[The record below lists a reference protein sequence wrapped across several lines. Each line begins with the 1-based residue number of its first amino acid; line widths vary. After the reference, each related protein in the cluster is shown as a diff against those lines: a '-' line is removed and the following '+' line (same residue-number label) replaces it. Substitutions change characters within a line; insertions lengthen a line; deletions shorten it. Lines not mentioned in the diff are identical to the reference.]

1 VYTGSTASG
10 TVNEGVTP
18 LTSSGQISG
27 VGGSYTPVGGT
38 ALQLYRIIN
47 TNQWSTFLNQYGVW
61 GDINRSS
68 TFTASYTTDVPE
80 AGSFTLFCSASCSTT
95 ITLDGSPIITVN
107 SPTSTSSVAL
117 NLAAGS
123 HTFGWSASGSAGVP
137 NAVGVIVKD
146 SNDNIVYNST
156 VPPNVTYDSVAQ
168 EIILPKG
175 GAWFTGV
182 TRLKL
187 DNKASTVDDY
197 YVGSTLS
204 ITSKFLYEYTTETAT
219 YVPPP
224 PGGGRGGGGCFT
236 EDTVVMIDGGK
247 KKKISEIKVGDRV
260 LNWDKTEFNTVR
272 FIEKIMDTELE
283 YLYAPT
289 KKDKPF
295 ATINHPIYMNGELCS
310 PMSDKLKDIYPWLKT
325 KQIEPAKVVP
335 AEGKLVY
342 NLWVDGDGTYTVNGY
357 GTTSIIGDG
366 GVLRIAAER
375 GVITDEY
382 AAKLLMKFIGGGKN
396 TVYGAYIL
404 NKFFGR
410 VQSSIVTS
418 IMIHAFKDDTKPVL
432 QKTVL
437 GIFNVVGRIA
447 GIINNK

>member
-1 VYTGSTASG
+1 
-10 TVNEGVTP
+10 
-18 LTSSGQISG
+18 
-27 VGGSYTPVGGT
+27 
-38 ALQLYRIIN
+38 
-47 TNQWSTFLNQYGVW
+47 
-61 GDINRSS
+61 
-68 TFTASYTTDVPE
+68 
-80 AGSFTLFCSASCSTT
+80 
-95 ITLDGSPIITVN
+95 
-107 SPTSTSSVAL
+107 
-117 NLAAGS
+117 
-123 HTFGWSASGSAGVP
+123 
-137 NAVGVIVKD
+137 
-146 SNDNIVYNST
+146 
-156 VPPNVTYDSVAQ
+156 
-168 EIILPKG
+168 
-175 GAWFTGV
+175 
-182 TRLKL
+182 
-187 DNKASTVDDY
+187 
-197 YVGSTLS
+197 
-204 ITSKFLYEYTTETAT
+204 
-219 YVPPP
+219 
-224 PGGGRGGGGCFT
+224 
-236 EDTVVMIDGGK
+236 MIDGGK